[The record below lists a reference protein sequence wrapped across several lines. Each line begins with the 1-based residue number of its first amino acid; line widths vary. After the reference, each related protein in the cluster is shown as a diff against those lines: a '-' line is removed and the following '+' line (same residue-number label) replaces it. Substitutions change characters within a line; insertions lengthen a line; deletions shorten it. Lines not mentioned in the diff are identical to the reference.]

1 MSAQR
6 VIERERRWAAP
17 AALAAVL
24 TFALYLASFI
34 IDRTADLYAG
44 SSDAR
49 QLQSLHDHAGT
60 ILFSSVV
67 RAAAFLLLP
76 VPILYLFR
84 AAQARNPRVQAAM
97 VAFIFIGPILFAAQG
112 VIQAV
117 GAGQAAS
124 DFVDLPKEQ
133 SRTFA
138 EFQGQVKRDPGSI
151 DKVTIYTG
159 GEDEPR
165 LEVQGTDD
173 TFYTVEQFGKAD
185 PEKIV
190 SSLPGE
196 LDGAD
201 PSVDHETD
209 SDADS
214 GPGDARATHTTD
226 NSSTLQV
233 AQAVLLPAVLGMVV
247 MMIYVPL
254 QAQRVGLLSRF
265 FGSLGMALGA
275 SMILILPV
283 ALLGVLV
290 WTGYLGLLFV
300 GRVPGTRPPAW
311 EAGEAIPWPR
321 PGEQPAADAGGGAI
335 EGKGSEVGRGQ
346 SPPPPRRARARPPSE
361 SESAAPSRWRGK
373 RRAGHPGARRREARV
388 ATSIPS

>member
-1 MSAQR
+1 VSAQR
-6 VIERERRWAAP
+6 IIERERRWAAP

-44 SSDAR
+44 ASDAR
-49 QLQSLHDHAGT
+49 QLESLNDHAGT
-60 ILFSSVV
+60 IVFSSVV

-97 VAFIFIGPILFAAQG
+97 VGFIFIGPVLFAAQG

-124 DFVDLPKEQ
+124 DFVDLSAEGEQ
-133 SRTFA
+133 KFA
-138 EFQGQVKRDPGSI
+138 EFQGQVKQDPSSI
-151 DKVTIYTG
+151 EKVTIYTG
-159 GEDEPR
+159 GDETA
-165 LEVQGTDD
+165 LEVEQSNGS
-173 TFYTVEQFGKAD
+173 FYKVTEFGKAD
-185 PEKIV
+185 PDKV
-190 SSLPGE
+190 ASDLPGE
-196 LDGAD
+196 LDAAD
-201 PSVDHETD
+201 PSIDHETD
-209 SDADS
+209 SDS
-214 GPGDARATHTTD
+214 ESQPGDALATHTTD

-290 WTGYLGLLFV
+290 WTAYLGLLFV
-300 GRVPGTRPPAW
+300 DRVPGTRPPAW
-311 EAGEAIPWPR
+311 DTGEALPWPR
-321 PGEQPAADAGGGAI
+321 PGDQPAAEGAPI
-335 EGKGSEVGRGQ
+335 EGKAAEVGEEAERPTAEGQ
-346 SPPPPRRARARPPSE
+346 G
-361 SESAAPSRWRGK
+361 APTKRKRK
-373 RRAGHPGARRREARV
+373 RR
-388 ATSIPS
+388 S